1 MKRIRI
7 GNTVNIAW
15 SLSLSDGN
23 PATLNK
29 QDIKLYANLP
39 GRRFLVPEE
48 DFSVSDNVVSW
59 TFKGSEQRYPGP
71 YTLTAVISQ
80 LNKYYITVDCCDAFE
95 LVPWS
100 CLAGGEDPSSV
111 STETVEVASSMS
123 ALQIMV
129 SDDVMALLSKMP
141 IYPDG
146 TPIAKTSEGVLE
158 FLNSLGHTIGQVV
171 HTTEEDGTEKNYVFW
186 GWTGEGQIVLFEPS
200 KITVRSAGKD
210 AMTFTD
216 KFKYIHYYSQNKQT
230 GAIAVRVG
238 DNSVEIR
245 NPSGKT
251 LANFNPSFVTIYTPD
266 GRKIVLQSSN
276 YSKFLKIGNT
286 EDALSF
292 ESSSDKVK
300 INDKTLATEEY
311 VDEGVGKKVPVV
323 TVVPELTSTYSVPA
337 NATQQE
343 MIYEISVGETVHNII
358 AEEGVRWLGDSSPV
372 VSANSTLVVSVINN
386 LAVWGTF

>member
-1 MKRIRI
+1 MAENQTELKQLIDEKI
-7 GNTVNIAW
+7 NNNGNQEIDGMVMNDVLTQLVNV
-15 SLSLSDGN
+15 LG
-23 PATLNK
+23 
-29 QDIKLYANLP
+29 
-39 GRRFLVPEE
+39 
-48 DFSVSDNVVSW
+48 
-59 TFKGSEQRYPGP
+59 
-71 YTLTAVISQ
+71 
-80 LNKYYITVDCCDAFE
+80 
-95 LVPWS
+95 
-100 CLAGGEDPSSV
+100 
-111 STETVEVASSMS
+111 
-123 ALQIMV
+123 ALFT
-129 SDDVMALLSKMP
+129 
-141 IYPDG
+141 YPDG
-146 TPIAKTSEGVLE
+146 SPIAKTPEGVLE

-186 GWTGEGQIVLFEPS
+186 GWTGEGQIVLLEPS

-216 KFKYIHYYSQNKQT
+216 KFKNIHYYSQNKQT

-245 NPSGKT
+245 NTEGKT

-266 GRKIVLQSSN
+266 GKRILLQSSH
-276 YSKFLKIGNT
+276 YSDYLKIGNKQ
-286 EDALSF
+286 DVLSF